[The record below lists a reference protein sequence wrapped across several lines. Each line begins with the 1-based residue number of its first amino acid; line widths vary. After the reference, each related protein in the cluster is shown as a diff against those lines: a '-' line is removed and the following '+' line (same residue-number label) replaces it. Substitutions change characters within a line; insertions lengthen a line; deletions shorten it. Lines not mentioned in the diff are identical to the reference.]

1 MVTYK
6 TTGAPSYVDHYTNED
21 KLTNQGIELLLNANI
36 ANYNVS
42 FSHNYNKSRKNNS
55 ATQSLRRAKN
65 TSNLVISKQ
74 YGKFNSRVQIIK
86 KSSSL
91 DVGNVELN
99 GYTLVNLSS
108 RYGINKQTK
117 VLLNINNAFDKDYV
131 ITKGYNQIGR
141 TVELGVEYKF

>member
-1 MVTYK
+1 
-6 TTGAPSYVDHYTNED
+6 
-21 KLTNQGIELLLNANI
+21 
-36 ANYNVS
+36 
-42 FSHNYNKSRKNNS
+42 
-55 ATQSLRRAKN
+55 
-65 TSNLVISKQ
+65 
-74 YGKFNSRVQIIK
+74 VQIIK

-91 DVGNVELN
+91 DVGNVELD

-131 ITKGYNQIGR
+131 VTKGYNQIGR